1 MSGGMENT
9 GDLEGSSG
17 AGSGRE
23 ATESPVPGPDEP
35 RPTAAPVGPEAA
47 TASAS
52 ASGEL
57 VPAPAPAAPESPR
70 PTAVAFAG
78 VPYIVPR
85 PVAELGPLLDWLRA
99 GRPAGERLDFAV
111 GTALPDGRLDLCKQE
126 LGAEG
131 AALVTEALAQGPSPV
146 RHLLL
151 GTDGLGDEGAE
162 VVAGGSGE
170 VETLYLGC
178 NGITAGGACRIADQL
193 RASPQV
199 VTGVWLK
206 RNPLG
211 SGGGRAAAELVES
224 ARSLRTLDLVQTG
237 IDPAGVVV
245 LADALLAAAGN
256 GRRIE
261 RLFIGGNPLGADG
274 AAPLAAVI
282 AAGAIDELYVSAA
295 RLGDAGALL
304 LADALAQA
312 PYGRLTRLSVAS
324 NGIGPRVAA
333 RLVTA
338 ATAAGVGLL
347 DLGRVRA
354 AGVLGAAD
362 NHVDLTAAESIAQAL
377 VAAEHRLTHLVLS
390 HTGMRSREA
399 HRLLDT
405 APRAITPTR
414 FVLGQGI
421 AASIKRRLESLTAHI
436 PAPLLAPDVA
446 AVRSVHRTAR
456 PGEAEHGVSD
466 APTP

>member
-1 MSGGMENT
+1 MNQETSG
-9 GDLEGSSG
+9 
-17 AGSGRE
+17 
-23 ATESPVPGPDEP
+23 
-35 RPTAAPVGPEAA
+35 
-47 TASAS
+47 
-52 ASGEL
+52 
-57 VPAPAPAAPESPR
+57 
-70 PTAVAFAG
+70 FAG
-78 VPYIVPR
+78 VPSVVPR

-99 GRPAGERLDFAV
+99 GRPAGERLDFPA

-126 LGAEG
+126 LGPEG
-131 AALVTEALAQGPSPV
+131 ASLVAEALGEGPTPV

-151 GTDGLGDEGAE
+151 GTDGLGDAGAE
-162 VVAGGSGE
+162 VVAGAGASAE

-193 RASPQV
+193 RASPQA

-211 SGGGRAAAELVES
+211 SGGGRAAAELIES

-237 IDPAGVVV
+237 LDATGAVV
-245 LADALLAAAGN
+245 LADALLAAVDN

-261 RLFIGGNPLGADG
+261 RLFVGGNPLGEAG
-274 AAPLAAVI
+274 AEALGAVV

-295 RLGDAGALL
+295 RLGDAGALRL
-304 LADALAQA
+304 VDALGRA
-312 PYGRLTRLSVAS
+312 PYGRLTRLAVAS
-324 NGIGPRVAA
+324 NGIGPQAAA

-338 ATAAGVGLL
+338 ATAAGVTLL

-354 AGVLGAAD
+354 AAVLGAAD
-362 NHVDLTAAESIAQAL
+362 NRIDLTAAGTIADAL
-377 VAAEHRLTHLVLS
+377 ATAEHRLTHLVLT

-405 APRAITPTR
+405 APRAATATR

-421 AASIKRRLESLTAHI
+421 AASVKRRLEAHSAHLPR
-436 PAPLLAPDVA
+436 PAVPADVA
-446 AVRSVHRTAR
+446 AVRSVHRTA
-456 PGEAEHGVSD
+456 PPD
-466 APTP
+466 A

>member
-1 MSGGMENT
+1 MNQETSG
-9 GDLEGSSG
+9 
-17 AGSGRE
+17 
-23 ATESPVPGPDEP
+23 
-35 RPTAAPVGPEAA
+35 
-47 TASAS
+47 
-52 ASGEL
+52 
-57 VPAPAPAAPESPR
+57 
-70 PTAVAFAG
+70 FAG
-78 VPYIVPR
+78 VPSVVPR

-99 GRPAGERLDFAV
+99 GRPAGERLDFPT

-126 LGAEG
+126 LGTEG
-131 AALVTEALAQGPSPV
+131 ASLVAQALGEGPTPV

-151 GTDGLGDEGAE
+151 GTDGLGDAGAE
-162 VVAGGSGE
+162 VVAGAGASAE

-237 IDPAGVVV
+237 LDATGAAV
-245 LADALLAAAGN
+245 LADALLAAADN

-261 RLFIGGNPLGADG
+261 RLFVGGNPLGEAGAEGLGVVVAD
-274 AAPLAAVI
+274 
-282 AAGAIDELYVSAA
+282 GAIDELYVSAA
-295 RLGDAGALL
+295 RLGDAGALR
-304 LADALAQA
+304 LADALERA
-312 PYGRLTRLSVAS
+312 PYGRLTRLAVAS
-324 NGIGPRVAA
+324 NGIGSQAVA

-338 ATAAGVGLL
+338 ATTAGVTLL

-354 AGVLGAAD
+354 AAVLGAAD
-362 NHVDLTAAESIAQAL
+362 NHIDLAAAGTIADTLAT
-377 VAAEHRLTHLVLS
+377 AEHRLTHLVLT

-405 APRAITPTR
+405 APHAVTATR

-421 AASIKRRLESLTAHI
+421 AASVKRRLEAHSAHLPR
-436 PAPLLAPDVA
+436 PAVPADVA
-446 AVRSVHRTAR
+446 AVRSVHRTA
-456 PGEAEHGVSD
+456 PPD
-466 APTP
+466 A

>member
-1 MSGGMENT
+1 VV
-9 GDLEGSSG
+9 
-17 AGSGRE
+17 
-23 ATESPVPGPDEP
+23 TEETNG
-35 RPTAAPVGPEAA
+35 
-47 TASAS
+47 
-52 ASGEL
+52 
-57 VPAPAPAAPESPR
+57 
-70 PTAVAFAG
+70 FAG
-78 VPYIVPR
+78 VPSVVPR
-85 PVAELGPLLDWLRA
+85 PVAELAPLLDWLRA
-99 GRPAGERLDFAV
+99 GRPAGERLDFPA

-126 LGAEG
+126 LGTEG
-131 AALVTEALAQGPSPV
+131 ASLVAEALGQGPTPV

-151 GTDGLGDEGAE
+151 GTDGLGDAGAE
-162 VVAGGSGE
+162 VVAGASAE

-211 SGGGRAAAELVES
+211 SAGGRAAAELIES

-237 IDPAGVVV
+237 LDATGAVV
-245 LADALLAAAGN
+245 LADALLAAADH

-261 RLFIGGNPLGADG
+261 RLFVGGNPLGEQG
-274 AAPLAAVI
+274 AEALGAVV

-295 RLGDAGALL
+295 RLGDTGAER
-304 LADALAQA
+304 LADALERA
-312 PYGRLTRLSVAS
+312 PYGRLTRLAVAS
-324 NGIGPRVAA
+324 NGIGPHAAA

-338 ATAAGVGLL
+338 ATATGATLL

-354 AGVLGAAD
+354 AAVLGAAD
-362 NHVDLTAAESIAQAL
+362 NHLDLAAAGTIAAALAAER
-377 VAAEHRLTHLVLS
+377 HRLTHLVLT

-405 APRAITPTR
+405 APHATTATR
-414 FVLGQGI
+414 FVLGEGI
-421 AASIKRRLESLTAHI
+421 AASVKRRLGALSAHI
-436 PAPLLAPDVA
+436 PPPQVPPDVA

-456 PGEAEHGVSD
+456 GEH
-466 APTP
+466 